1 MKPADRQVLH
11 RRVFRLTIATISWNV
26 VEAVIALTFGILAG
40 SVALTGFGIDSLIE
54 VSSALFIFWKL
65 LGHGSGEDER
75 REKTARKGIAL
86 TFLLLALW
94 VLKESVS
101 GLYMG
106 KHPDHSTAGIVLAAL
121 SLSVMPVLGTAKMR
135 LGKTLK
141 SRAIRADAVE
151 TLVCAWLSA
160 SLLAG
165 LGLNAL
171 LNWWWA
177 DAAGALLMVPFLLW
191 QAWETWEEA
200 EERD

>member
-1 MKPADRQVLH
+1 MKPSARQELH
-11 RRVFRLTIATISWNV
+11 RRVFRLTIATISWNA
-26 VEAVIALTFGILAG
+26 VEAGVALTYGLLAG

-65 LGHGSGEDER
+65 LGRRTADAER

-94 VLKESVS
+94 VLRESVS
-101 GLYMG
+101 GLHAG
-106 KHPDHSTAGIVLAAL
+106 SHPEHSTAGIILAAL
-121 SLSVMPVLGTAKMR
+121 SLSIMPVLGSAKMR

-141 SRAIRADAVE
+141 SRAIQADAVE

-165 LGLNAL
+165 LGLNAAL
-171 LNWWWA
+171 DWWWA

-200 EERD
+200 EDRD